1 MICKIEQN
9 EDTTYPKIS
18 AKRDFP
24 PVFVLI
30 LKYVVC
36 QFWPFL
42 RFGSFFW
49 KACFSHKL
57 SEHLILKQDSK
68 VSLVGFFCIPSDL
81 EKIIHPGIK
90 FLFFKK
96 KQSTQF

>member
-36 QFWPFL
+36 QILAIFEVWKIF
-42 RFGSFFW
+42 FGR
-49 KACFSHKL
+49 
-57 SEHLILKQDSK
+57 
-68 VSLVGFFCIPSDL
+68 LVLATNS
-81 EKIIHPGIK
+81 
-90 FLFFKK
+90 
-96 KQSTQF
+96 QSI